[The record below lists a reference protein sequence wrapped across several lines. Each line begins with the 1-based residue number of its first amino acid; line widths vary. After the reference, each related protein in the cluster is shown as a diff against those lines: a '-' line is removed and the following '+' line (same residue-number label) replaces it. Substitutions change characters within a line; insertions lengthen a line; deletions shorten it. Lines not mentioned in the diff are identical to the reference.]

1 MTNPKISQKV
11 LEAMIASGSMS
22 GAKFS
27 IPLVIPE
34 GIESGDGRMFKKDAI
49 ELREL
54 PLPLLWQI
62 KTGSGH
68 DGSVVV
74 GRIDFMEH
82 TDEGIGN
89 AYGVF
94 DSGPHGKEAERLVRS
109 GFLKGVSADMDK
121 FEAQEEPAESEDEF
135 EADEKNKTIKKD
147 KIVINKA
154 RVMAVTIVP
163 KPAFQECKIFL
174 VEDEEENSME
184 EPVIQDGI
192 YFEDSDPVETAALLA
207 CGIIASSIPMAPPAD
222 WFKNPQL
229 KEPTPLTVTDD
240 GKVFGHIAA
249 WHVDHIGMAFGT
261 RPPRS
266 RSNYGYFHTGVVRTE
281 EGSDVP
287 VGQLTLAG
295 GHADIT
301 ASAADAVK
309 HYDDT
314 ASAFADVHAGED
326 NYGIWV
332 AGALRP
338 GTTPEQI
345 RAARASAPSGDW
357 RPIKG
362 SLELVAVC
370 QVNVPGFPIAR
381 ARVASG
387 QVLALVAAG
396 ASSLARLKANPV
408 EELSARVNKLEA
420 KERDALLA
428 AAAEV
433 KAKFENLRPVKADAF
448 GFVNNPEADVYEE
461 VESHLVQNLEQLLAD
476 IVAFSF
482 RVQGYHWN
490 VKGSDFAQYHELF
503 GEIYSDV
510 HSSVDPMAENILKQ
524 GYDAPFN
531 ITTFASMSELGTST
545 LESADC
551 CAMAYDLYTA
561 NEYLVQQLKNAFAV
575 ADSCNEQ
582 GVADFIAGRIDQ
594 HQKWSWQLKAS
605 SVPVGVATLE
615 DEMTEEPY
623 EMVFSALNEKGMPE
637 AEALVA
643 SAGDRMERVAD
654 YAAMLEFAT
663 FTEEQRKELAKKGQA
678 LKDGSYPIRNEADL
692 KNAIRAIGRANKAKR
707 AEVKKFIVKRAKA
720 LGATKFIPEDWK
732 AVTASAEDLRARIAE
747 FSAKVDELKKA
758 QTEN

>member
-1 MTNPKISQKV
+1 MSTDFKISHKV
-11 LEAMIASGSMS
+11 MEGLTASGSMS
-22 GAKFS
+22 GAKFV

-34 GIESGDGRMFKKDAI
+34 EIESGDGRKFKKDAI
-49 ELREL
+49 SMRDL

-62 KTGSGH
+62 KTGTGH

-74 GRIDFMEH
+74 GRIDHMEH

-89 AYGVF
+89 AHGVF
-94 DSGPHGKEAERLVRS
+94 DSGPHGREAERLVRE

-121 FEAQEEPAESEDEF
+121 FEAQEESDDSDDEF
-135 EADEKNKTIKKD
+135 EADEEKNKKIKKD

-174 VEDEEENSME
+174 AEDGEDNSME

-192 YFEDSDPVETAALLA
+192 YFDDADPVETAALLA
-207 CGIIASSIPMAPPAD
+207 CGIIASSIPMTPPKT
-222 WFKNPQL
+222 WFENPQL

-240 GKVFGHIAA
+240 GRVFGHIAA

-266 RSNYGYFHTGVVRTE
+266 RSNYAYFHTGVVRTE

-326 NYGIWV
+326 AYGIWV
-332 AGALRP
+332 SGALRP
-338 GTTPEQI
+338 GTTPEQV

-362 SLELVAVC
+362 ALELVAVC
-370 QVNVPGFPIAR
+370 QVNVPGFPVAR

-387 QVLALVAAG
+387 QVTALVAAG

-408 EELSARVNKLEA
+408 ADLQSRVDRLEA
-420 KERDALLA
+420 KEKDALVATA
-428 AAAEV
+428 ADIRARFEALRPIVEAEV
-433 KAKFENLRPVKADAF
+433 VEEAIIAD
-448 GFVNNPEADVYEE
+448 GIYEE
-461 VESHLVQNLEQLLAD
+461 VEPHLVSVLEKLLAD
-476 IVAFSF
+476 SVALSF
-482 RVQGYHWN
+482 RAQGYHWN
-490 VKGSDFAQYHELF
+490 VKGSNFPEYHELF
-503 GEIYSDV
+503 GEIYSDIYGT
-510 HSSVDPMAENILKQ
+510 VDPFAENILKL
-524 GYDAPFN
+524 GYDSPFD
-531 ITTFASMSELGTST
+531 IATFATMSPLS
-545 LESADC
+545 LSQVESNSC
-551 CAMAYDLYTA
+551 QAMAYDLYTA
-561 NEYLVQQLKNAFAV
+561 SEYLVQELKNAFAV
-575 ADSCNEQ
+575 ADAANEQ
-582 GVADFIAGRIDQ
+582 GIADFIAGRIDAQ
-594 HQKWSWQLKAS
+594 QKWSWQLSAS
-605 SVPVGVATLE
+605 SVPA
-615 DEMTEEPY
+615 EMGMIEEGSHVEPY
-623 EMVFSALNEKGMPE
+623 DMVYSAVQELPE
-637 AEALVA
+637 AEGLVA
-643 SAGDRMERVAD
+643 SAGLDRADVVAD
-654 YAAMLEFAT
+654 FAALLEFAS
-663 FTEEQRKELAKKGQA
+663 FTEAQRKELAKEGKA
-678 LKDGSYPIRNEADL
+678 LKDGSYPIRNKADL

-707 AEVKKFIVKRAKA
+707 AEVKRFIVKRAKA
-720 LGATKFIPEDWK
+720 LGATKLIPEGW
-732 AVTASAEDLRARIAE
+732 AVTASAEDLRNRIAE